1 MLVSWSRYREIKFAA
16 ADAIANLRRF
26 QAAVSATQIEID
38 RMVARTCLSI
48 KQTREV
54 IAEAERILGEAD
66 AVREMEQGRRA
77 SAALPVAPPEWALV
91 FMQIDVVA
99 GAKRRE
105 PSPRG
110 NSPSPNERPQNQKP
124 PSCGSR
130 AGTKKS
136 PGWQFA
142 GASGEG
148 AVLLGVSNGTPLLWR
163 IAQAACLV
171 RFAFGHV
178 DRRLVAFLP
187 PHAVGRNVAGLELH
201 PRNL

>member
-16 ADAIANLRRF
+16 ADAVANLRRF

-38 RMVARTCLSI
+38 RMVARTCLTI

-99 GAKRRE
+99 GAKRGE
-105 PSPRG
+105 PSPRWTC
-110 NSPSPNERPQNQKP
+110 PSASEP
-124 PSCGSR
+124 PKHLRTRSCGD
-130 AGTKKS
+130 
-136 PGWQFA
+136 Q
-142 GASGEG
+142 
-148 AVLLGVSNGTPLLWR
+148 
-163 IAQAACLV
+163 
-171 RFAFGHV
+171 
-178 DRRLVAFLP
+178 
-187 PHAVGRNVAGLELH
+187 GR
-201 PRNL
+201 

>member
-1 MLVSWSRYREIKFAA
+1 VSWSRYREIKFAA
-16 ADAIANLRRF
+16 ADAVANLRRF

-38 RMVARTCLSI
+38 RMVARTCLTI

-105 PSPRG
+105 PSPR
-110 NSPSPNERPQNQKP
+110 
-124 PSCGSR
+124 
-130 AGTKKS
+130 
-136 PGWQFA
+136 
-142 GASGEG
+142 
-148 AVLLGVSNGTPLLWR
+148 
-163 IAQAACLV
+163 
-171 RFAFGHV
+171 
-178 DRRLVAFLP
+178 
-187 PHAVGRNVAGLELH
+187 
-201 PRNL
+201 